1 MAGESMNK
9 HNAFQSVAIKMV
21 RIDRTHSKDDSSG
34 SKTTVNP
41 VAGMPPLPSGP
52 SIVHLPNGAEANEDY
67 CSWTIYFGRN
77 TVLIGYREG
86 LCLGKPRAQI
96 LEGLK
101 ARALLDSDRAGEG
114 ESHGVGRQS
123 QFHELKNRGFRYI
136 RILEAP

>member
-1 MAGESMNK
+1 
-9 HNAFQSVAIKMV
+9 MV

-77 TVLIGYREG
+77 T
-86 LCLGKPRAQI
+86 CLSDTEKDCVWEN
-96 LEGLK
+96 LE
-101 ARALLDSDRAGEG
+101 RRFSRD
-114 ESHGVGRQS
+114 
-123 QFHELKNRGFRYI
+123 
-136 RILEAP
+136 